1 MDETVRL
8 PETDNQLPRLGFGVY
23 QLRGQDCADACL
35 AALKCGYR
43 QIDSAQLYGNE
54 ADVGRSLRQFLEQ
67 AKVRREDLFIT
78 TKIGRH
84 EGSVEKT
91 YRSALRSVRR
101 IAGED
106 GYVDLFLVHRPIQ
119 RREEVWVAL
128 ERLLGE
134 GKTRAIGVSN
144 FRAEHL
150 EDMKGYAKV
159 WPPVVNQIEKNGIL
173 VQAYS
178 PLARGQRMSDP
189 KLAQV
194 VARVRRREIERA
206 EATVAGT
213 DGDGRGGRA
222 VTEAQVLIRWSLQK
236 GFVPLVKSSDP
247 ARIEENANSFSF
259 ELDEEEMQLL
269 ADLDMGAQGAL
280 FPANC
285 GRNRYVIEPVPQQTS
300 ERVQVLFHTDA
311 RHRVPLATPLAAM
324 IKVPI
329 SWYHSSTHALFPD
342 EAHSAIRRVF
352 ETPSSNPSKR
362 YFCGFCG
369 TPLSYWTERP
379 HTEADYIHL
388 TLASLCGEDLRDLED
403 LGLIPGLEETERQP
417 VIPTTTTVIGRE
429 TRGVPWF
436 ESMIDGTRLGN
447 LRHSQMVDQSRDG
460 KVRVEWEIVEWTDA
474 DDGQTEDVEMTS
486 NTGNGKRKLGERDDA
501 DAALEGLH

>member
-159 WPPVVNQIEKNGIL
+159 WPPVVNQIEIHPWCQQKGLVTYCHKNGIL

-269 ADLDMGAQGAL
+269 DDLDMGAQGAL
-280 FPANC
+280 FPAN
-285 GRNRYVIEPVPQQTS
+285 VS
-300 ERVQVLFHTDA
+300 
-311 RHRVPLATPLAAM
+311 
-324 IKVPI
+324 
-329 SWYHSSTHALFPD
+329 
-342 EAHSAIRRVF
+342 
-352 ETPSSNPSKR
+352 
-362 YFCGFCG
+362 
-369 TPLSYWTERP
+369 
-379 HTEADYIHL
+379 
-388 TLASLCGEDLRDLED
+388 
-403 LGLIPGLEETERQP
+403 
-417 VIPTTTTVIGRE
+417 
-429 TRGVPWF
+429 
-436 ESMIDGTRLGN
+436 
-447 LRHSQMVDQSRDG
+447 
-460 KVRVEWEIVEWTDA
+460 
-474 DDGQTEDVEMTS
+474 
-486 NTGNGKRKLGERDDA
+486 
-501 DAALEGLH
+501 

>member
-1 MDETVRL
+1 MDRT
-8 PETDNQLPRLGFGVY
+8 
-23 QLRGQDCADACL
+23 
-35 AALKCGYR
+35 
-43 QIDSAQLYGNE
+43 LYGNE
-54 ADVGRSLRQFLEQ
+54 ADVGRSLQQYLEQ
-67 AKVRREDLFIT
+67 AKAQREGLFIT
-78 TKIGRH
+78 TKVGRH

-91 YRSALRSVRR
+91 YRSILRSVRR

-119 RREEVWVAL
+119 RRQEVWVAL
-128 ERLLGE
+128 ERLLEE

-150 EDMKGYAKV
+150 EEMKGYAKV
-159 WPPVVNQIEKNGIL
+159 WPPVVNQIE
-173 VQAYS
+173 
-178 PLARGQRMSDP
+178 
-189 KLAQV
+189 
-194 VARVRRREIERA
+194 
-206 EATVAGT
+206 
-213 DGDGRGGRA
+213 
-222 VTEAQVLIRWSLQK
+222 VLLRWSVQK

-247 ARIEENANSFSF
+247 ARIEENANVFSF

-269 ADLDMGAQGAL
+269 DDLDMAMSLQRPLRGGCQ
-280 FPANC
+280 C

-369 TPLSYWTERP
+369 TPLSYWTELP

-403 LGLIPGLEETERQP
+403 LGLIPELEETERQS
-417 VIPTTTTVIGRE
+417 VVPTTTTVIGRE

-474 DDGQTEDVEMTS
+474 DDGKTEDVEMTS